1 MVAEE
6 KFEPELYQ
14 KKLYSE
20 LEDIIQNYA
29 EDHANMKITKIQS
42 NLMIIVLSFYKR
54 NLISKDHCEKFQQ
67 KIKSLKKIENIEDI
81 LKQREQN
88 LPAQQEQPKI
98 SQSAKPN
105 KGTGESSIDSF
116 F

>member
-14 KKLYSE
+14 KRLCNE
-20 LEDIIQNYA
+20 LEDMIHNYA

-42 NLMIIVLSFYKR
+42 NLTIIVQSFYKS
-54 NLISKDHCEKFQQ
+54 NLISKDHCGIFQQ

-88 LPAQQEQPKI
+88 LPAQQEQPKR
-98 SQSAKPN
+98 AKA
-105 KGTGESSIDSF
+105 
-116 F
+116 